1 MKQRKYFSEI
11 KTGYKV
17 GSPKE
22 KPFGKP
28 EIRGLNRTEKFTNS
42 FLAQTNQSET
52 WISTSVCKLF

>member
-28 EIRGLNRTEKFTNS
+28 EIRGLIVKFVNFFS
-42 FLAQTNQSET
+42 WSSAKQTVNH
-52 WISTSVCKLF
+52 I